1 MKHGKVIS
9 LYLINGSTD
18 GVICAYLSNWTGQAI
33 KFSRNLIN
41 EVRKREEVNKPGI
54 YFLFNRNEETNE
66 IEIYIGESEN
76 IYNRLIQH
84 IKDEKKEFFSEVI
97 AFTSKDEELT
107 KSHIKYLEYRLVNEI
122 SENESFLLKNKNK
135 NIRPII
141 PEMYISILEEYLQ
154 NIKVLLPTLGYDL
167 FIDKDELREAK
178 ERKFIIEADGIKAE
192 AILTKNNKMVVLKG
206 SNLKN
211 NIQSSLSNGYKNL
224 RERLIKT
231 NVIDSQNLI
240 FLKDCEFNSPSAAAA
255 IILGIAVNGRR
266 KWISKGKTLEE
277 IQRLDDEKILKE
289 TNGGN

>member
-9 LYLINGSTD
+9 LYLITGSTD
-18 GVICAYLSNWTGQAI
+18 GIVCAYLSNWTGQAI
-33 KFSRNLIN
+33 KFSRSLIN
-41 EVRKREEVNKPGI
+41 EVKKREEVNKPGV

-84 IKDEKKEFFSEVI
+84 IKDEKKEFFNEVI

-122 SENESFLLKNKNK
+122 SENESFLLKNINK

-167 FIDKDELREAK
+167 FIDKEELREAK
-178 ERKFIIEADGIKAE
+178 ERKFILEADGIKAE
-192 AILTKNNKMVVLKG
+192 AILTKNNKMIVLKG

-211 NIQSSLSNGYKNL
+211 NIQNSLSNGYKNL

-231 NVIDSQNLI
+231 NVIDNQKLI

-255 IILGIAVNGRR
+255 VILGIAVNGRR
-266 KWISKGKTLEE
+266 KWIFKGKTLEE
-277 IQRLDDEKILKE
+277 IQKLDDEKILKE

>member
-18 GVICAYLSNWTGQAI
+18 GGVCAYLSNWTGQAI

-41 EVRKREEVNKPGI
+41 EIKKREEVNKSGV
-54 YFLFNRNEETNE
+54 YFLFNRNEDTNE

-84 IKDEKKEFFSEVI
+84 IKDENKDFFSEVI

-107 KSHIKYLEYRLVNEI
+107 KSHIKYLEYRLINEV
-122 SENESFLLKNKNK
+122 SENEIFLLKNINK
-135 NIRPII
+135 NIRPTI
-141 PEMYISILEEYLQ
+141 PEMYTSILEEYLQ
-154 NIKVLLPTLGYDL
+154 NIKIILPTLGYNL
-167 FIDKDELREAK
+167 FMNKEELREAK
-178 ERKFIIEADGIKAE
+178 ERKFILEGDGIKAE
-192 AILTKNNKMVVLKG
+192 AILTKSNKMVVLKG

-211 NIQSSLSNGYKNL
+211 NIQNSLSNGYKNL

-231 NVIDSQNLI
+231 NVIDNQKLI

-255 IILGIAVNGRR
+255 VILGIAVNGRR
-266 KWISKGKTLEE
+266 KWIFKGKTLEE
-277 IQRLDDEKILKE
+277 IQKLDDEKILKE

>member
-9 LYLINGSTD
+9 LYLINGST
-18 GVICAYLSNWTGQAI
+18 GGIVCAYLSNWTGQAI
-33 KFSRNLIN
+33 KFSRNLIS
-41 EVRKREEVNKPGI
+41 EVKKREEVNKPGV
-54 YFLFNRNEETNE
+54 YFLFNRNEESNE

-76 IYNRLIQH
+76 IYSRLIQH

-122 SENESFLLKNKNK
+122 SENESFLLKNINK

-167 FIDKDELREAK
+167 FIDKEELREAK
-178 ERKFIIEADGIKAE
+178 EKKFILEADGIKAE
-192 AILTKNNKMVVLKG
+192 AILTKNGKMVVLKG

-211 NIQSSLSNGYKNL
+211 NVQSSLSNGYKNL

-231 NVIDSQNLI
+231 NAVDSQNLI

-255 IILGIAVNGRR
+255 VILGIAVNGRR
-266 KWISKGKTLEE
+266 KWTSKGKTLEE
-277 IQRLDDEKILKE
+277 VQKLNDEKVLKE
-289 TNGGN
+289 FIGE

>member
-9 LYLINGSTD
+9 LYLINGNTD
-18 GVICAYLSNWTGQAI
+18 GVVCAYLSNWTGQAI
-33 KFSRNLIN
+33 KFSRSLIS
-41 EVRKREEVNKPGI
+41 EVKKREEVNKPGV

-122 SENESFLLKNKNK
+122 SENESFLLKNINK

-167 FIDKDELREAK
+167 FIDKEELREAK
-178 ERKFIIEADGIKAE
+178 ERKFILEADGIKAE
-192 AILTKNNKMVVLKG
+192 AILTKNSKMVVLKG

-211 NIQSSLSNGYKNL
+211 NVQSSLSNGYKNL

-231 NVIDSQNLI
+231 KVIDGQNLI
-240 FLKDCEFNSPSAAAA
+240 FLKDCEFNSPTAAAA

>member
-1 MKHGKVIS
+1 MKYGKVIS
-9 LYLINGSTD
+9 LYLINGNTD
-18 GVICAYLSNWTGQAI
+18 GVVCAYLSNWTGQAI
-33 KFSRNLIN
+33 KFSRSLIS
-41 EVRKREEVNKPGI
+41 EVKKREEVNKPGV
-54 YFLFNRNEETNE
+54 YFLFNRNEDTNE

-84 IKDEKKEFFSEVI
+84 IKDEKKEFFNEVI

-122 SENESFLLKNKNK
+122 SENEGFLLKNINK

>member
-9 LYLINGSTD
+9 LYLINGNTD
-18 GVICAYLSNWTGQAI
+18 GIVCAYLSNWTGQAI
-33 KFSRNLIN
+33 KFSRSLIG
-41 EVRKREEVNKPGI
+41 EVQKREEVNKPGV
-54 YFLFNRNEETNE
+54 YFLFNRNEESNE

-122 SENESFLLKNKNK
+122 SENESFLLKNINK

-167 FIDKDELREAK
+167 FIDKEELREAK
-178 ERKFIIEADGIKAE
+178 ERKFILEADGIKAE
-192 AILTKNNKMVVLKG
+192 AILTKNSKMVVLKG

-211 NIQSSLSNGYKNL
+211 NVQSSLSNGYKNL

-231 NVIDSQNLI
+231 KVIDGQNLI
-240 FLKDCEFNSPSAAAA
+240 FLKDCEFNSPTAAAA

>member
-9 LYLINGSTD
+9 LYLINGNTD
-18 GVICAYLSNWTGQAI
+18 GVVCAYLSNWTGQAI
-33 KFSRNLIN
+33 KFSRSLIS
-41 EVRKREEVNKPGI
+41 EVKKREEVNKPGV

-84 IKDEKKEFFSEVI
+84 IKDEKKDFFSEVI

-122 SENESFLLKNKNK
+122 SENESFLLKNINK
-135 NIRPII
+135 NIKPII
-141 PEMYISILEEYLQ
+141 PEMYISILEEYLE

-167 FIDKDELREAK
+167 FIDKEELREAK
-178 ERKFIIEADGIKAE
+178 EKKFILEADGIKAE
-192 AILTKNNKMVVLKG
+192 AILTKNSKMVVLKG

-211 NIQSSLSNGYKNL
+211 NVLSSLSNGYKNL

-231 NVIDSQNLI
+231 NVIDSKNLI

-255 IILGIAVNGRR
+255 VILGIAVNGRR
-266 KWISKGKTLEE
+266 KWTFKGKTLED
-277 IQRLDDEKILKE
+277 IQRIEDEKLFKE
-289 TNGGN
+289 

>member
-9 LYLINGSTD
+9 LYLINGNTD
-18 GVICAYLSNWTGQAI
+18 GVVCAYLSNWTGQAI
-33 KFSRNLIN
+33 KFSRSLIG
-41 EVRKREEVNKPGI
+41 EVKKREEVNKPGV
-54 YFLFNRNEETNE
+54 YFLFNRNEESNE

-122 SENESFLLKNKNK
+122 SENENFLLKNKNK

-192 AILTKNNKMVVLKG
+192 AILTKNNKMIVLKG

-255 IILGIAVNGRR
+255 IILGIAVNGRK